1 MKIRHDLLEQTA
13 YIELLSS
20 DIIESE
26 EVTSGI
32 IYDFDQENRIVGIEL
47 YHIDKLSLEE
57 LKSIYKNL
65 TTEIEKKQLSEFLS
79 SLLSVKSV

>member
-1 MKIRHDLLEQTA
+1 MKIRHDPVEQTA
-13 YIELLSS
+13 YIERLSS
-20 DIIESE
+20 DIIEAE

-65 TTEIEKKQLSEFLS
+65 TTETEKKHLSEFLS

>member
-1 MKIRHDLLEQTA
+1 MKIRHDPVEQTA

-65 TTEIEKKQLSEFLS
+65 TTETDKKQLSEFLS
-79 SLLSVKSV
+79 SLLSVKNV

>member
-1 MKIRHDLLEQTA
+1 MKIRHDPVEQTA

-32 IYDFDQENRIVGIEL
+32 IYDFDQEERIVGIEL
-47 YHIDKLSLEE
+47 YHIEKLSLEE

-65 TTEIEKKQLSEFLS
+65 TTETEKKQLSEFLS

>member
-1 MKIRHDLLEQTA
+1 MKIRHDPVEQTA

-65 TTEIEKKQLSEFLS
+65 TTETEKKQLSEFLS

>member
-1 MKIRHDLLEQTA
+1 MKIRHDPVEQTA

-20 DIIESE
+20 DLIESE

-32 IYDFDQENRIVGIEL
+32 IYDFDQEERIVGIEL

-65 TTEIEKKQLSEFLS
+65 TTETEKKQLSKFLS

>member
-1 MKIRHDLLEQTA
+1 MKIRHDPVEKTA

-32 IYDFDQENRIVGIEL
+32 IYDLDKEERIVGIEL

-57 LKSIYKNL
+57 LKNIYTIL
-65 TTEIEKKQLSEFLS
+65 TTETEKEQLSEFFS
-79 SLLSVKSV
+79 SLLSVKSI

>member
-1 MKIRHDLLEQTA
+1 MKIRHDPVEKTA

-32 IYDFDQENRIVGIEL
+32 IYDLDKEERIVGIEI

-57 LKSIYKNL
+57 LKNIYTIL
-65 TTEIEKKQLSEFLS
+65 TTETEKEQLSEFFS
-79 SLLSVKSV
+79 SLLSVKSI

>member
-1 MKIRHDLLEQTA
+1 MKIRHDPVEKTA

-32 IYDFDQENRIVGIEL
+32 IYDLDKEERIVGIEL

-57 LKSIYKNL
+57 LKNIYIIL
-65 TTEIEKKQLSEFLS
+65 TTETEKEQLSEFFS
-79 SLLSVKSV
+79 SLLSAKSI

>member
-1 MKIRHDLLEQTA
+1 MKIRHDPVEKTA

-32 IYDFDQENRIVGIEL
+32 IYDLDKEERIVGIEL

-57 LKSIYKNL
+57 LKNIYTIL
-65 TTEIEKKQLSEFLS
+65 TTETEKEQLSEFFS
-79 SLLSVKSV
+79 SLLSAKSI